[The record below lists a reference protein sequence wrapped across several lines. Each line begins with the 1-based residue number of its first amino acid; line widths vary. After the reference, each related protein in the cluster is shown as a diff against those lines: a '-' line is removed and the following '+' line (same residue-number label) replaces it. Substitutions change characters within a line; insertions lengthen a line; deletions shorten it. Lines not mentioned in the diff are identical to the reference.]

1 MRGQGQWT
9 SQYVHSPA
17 RPVHWLCSPIG
28 AHIAVSHC
36 WHFVAGTK
44 RTSEDAASP
53 VAGGASLVDVP
64 ASLEDIDSSS
74 LDNAKKE
81 SLELAR
87 GTPLELAA

>member
-17 RPVHWLCSPIG
+17 RPVHWLCSP
-28 AHIAVSHC
+28 SHC
-36 WHFVAGTK
+36 WHLAAGTK
-44 RTSEDAASP
+44 RTSEDAASL
-53 VAGGASLVDVP
+53 VASGASLESSS
-64 ASLEDIDSSS
+64 SLEDIDSSS